1 MSRLGKTEKSIFT
14 VALIMLLAFSYFLYD
29 DSLLFPKVHNEKL
42 ELIGSVAV
50 SQNDVRRKNLD
61 TFSWLPASRQDKVY
75 LNDSI
80 FTGDGSEAQ
89 IQLQDGTV
97 IRIQPNSLITL
108 NMKNGQMMLDLRYG
122 NLVGELAQGSNLTI
136 KSGTE
141 EFKLDASKS
150 TEKSKIQFKKAHSGN
165 VDLKLL
171 AGKIDYVDTKKQA
184 QKELVKDKDIAVTPK
199 GDIKPIQKPT
209 IELKT
214 PSNISWTRVNPD
226 DPLAFEWIGH
236 GDISRYEIEIAPT
249 NDFVSLSAS
258 KVTPDMAVSVTDP
271 LAPGPYFWRVKVYDS
286 AGSIGAI
293 SEFRPMSI
301 SHLGP
306 PQITAP
312 QKSAEFN
319 YELRVKSSDDLAAS
333 TELQW
338 QANPILKNFKWQVS
352 ADQQFSSVIKEGVT
366 SALAATTPKLPS
378 GTYWV
383 RVAGQTADQKS
394 STWSEAVPFTLNLVA
409 QKEPERPNRPI
420 LVTKAINF
428 KLPLANERR
437 PASEMFPQVEWK
449 PVMDSN
455 LYRVQVSKDMD
466 FKAVETYD
474 AKDTKT
480 LLSQISQPG
489 KYFFRVFARGTNG
502 LTSPSSDIGTLLV
515 ELSAPPPPP
524 ITLTIPKLMEPFNN
538 ASIFLQTEHEP
549 FIWLEWKKVAG
560 AASYTLEISDKE
572 DFSHT
577 LVSTTSEKNRFLI
590 KNRVPLGKLYWRVR
604 AEKKDATEVSEWA
617 EKREFTIYH
626 QKNET
631 FVK

>member
-1 MSRLGKTEKSIFT
+1 MSHLGKTEKSIFT
-14 VALIMLLAFSYFLYD
+14 IALIMLIAFSYFLYD
-29 DSLLFPKVHNEKL
+29 DSLLFPKVQNDKL

-50 SQNDVRRKNLD
+50 SQKDVRRKNLD
-61 TFSWLPASRQDKVY
+61 TFSWLPASTQDKVY

-89 IQLQDGTV
+89 IKLQDGTV

-122 NLVGELAQGSNLTI
+122 NLVGELTQGSNLTI

-141 EFKLDASKS
+141 EFKLDASTS
-150 TEKSKIQFKKAHSGN
+150 PEKSKIQFKKSHSGN

-171 AGKIDYVDTKKQA
+171 AGKVNYVDTKKQA
-184 QKELVKDKDIAVTPK
+184 QKELLKDKEIAVTPK
-199 GDIKPIQKPT
+199 GEIKPIQKPT

-214 PSNISWTRVNPD
+214 PANISWVRVNPD
-226 DPLAFEWIGH
+226 DPLTFEWIGH
-236 GDISRYEIEIAPT
+236 GDISRYEIEIAPS
-249 NDFVSLSAS
+249 NDFVSLAAS
-258 KVTPDMAVSVTDP
+258 KVTPEMNAIMTDP
-271 LAPGPYFWRVKVYDS
+271 LAPGAYFWRVKVYDLT
-286 AGSIGAI
+286 GAVGAV

-301 SHLGP
+301 THLGP

-319 YELRVKSSDDLAAS
+319 YELRVKSSEDLAAS
-333 TELQW
+333 TDLQW

-352 ADQQFSSVIKEGVT
+352 TDPQFSSVIKEGVT
-366 SALAATTPKLPS
+366 TANSATTPKLPS

-383 RVAGQTADQKS
+383 RVAGETAEQKS
-394 STWSEAVPFTLNLVA
+394 SPWSEAVPFTLNLVA
-409 QKEPERPNRPI
+409 QKEPERPSRPI
-420 LVTKAINF
+420 LVTKEISF
-428 KLPLANERR
+428 KLPLENERR
-437 PASEMFPQVEWK
+437 PASEMAPQVEWK
-449 PVMDSN
+449 PVMDTN
-455 LYRVQVSKDMD
+455 LYRVQVSKDMS
-466 FKAVETYD
+466 FKEVESYD

-480 LLSQISQPG
+480 LLSQITQPG
-489 KYFFRVFARGTNG
+489 NYYFRVFARGTNG
-502 LTSPSSDIGTLLV
+502 LTSPSSDIGTLTV
-515 ELSAPPPPP
+515 ELSPRPV
-524 ITLTIPKLMEPFNN
+524 TLTIPKLMEPFNN
-538 ASIFLQTEHEP
+538 ASIFLQTAQEP

-560 AASYTLEISDKE
+560 AAIYKLEISDTE

-577 LVSTTSEKNRFLI
+577 LVSTTLEKNRFLI
-590 KNRVPLGKLYWRVR
+590 KNRVPLGKIYWRVR
-604 AEKKDATEVSEWA
+604 AEKKDASEVSEWA